1 MKNAFR
7 VIFLRW
13 LRIQGQK
20 LFLCSW
26 KKSKSSTNSVFSANS
41 SFEVD
46 FLTFSTWNNDKMTY
60 EERITGETFTLSDN
74 EYTESDDCKK
84 LKIAAENYLSI
95 ENTHERL
102 DNEIKTQ

>member
-26 KKSKSSTNSVFSANS
+26 KKSKSSTNSFK
-41 SFEVD
+41 VD

-60 EERITGETFTLSDN
+60 EERFTGTTFTLSDN
-74 EYTESDDCKK
+74 EYTESDDWKK

-95 ENTHERL
+95 ENTYERL